1 MSDRIINNVV
11 IYESSAEFNNVA
23 FDIIRDHL
31 PRDYF
36 RIGHLGI
43 NFLRR
48 DHSTLKIIGVDN
60 YEPQTS

>member
-11 IYESSAEFNNVA
+11 IYKSTAEIDNVA

-36 RIGHLGI
+36 RIGDLGI
-43 NFLRR
+43 NFLRK
-48 DHSTLKIIGVDN
+48 DHCTLKIIGIDN
-60 YEPQTS
+60 YEP